1 MSIVRLFLCT
11 PYKDGSGYD
20 DRLHLSS
27 WLCDDG
33 ISWYAQRVARSPSP
47 HFLLAGLHAS
57 GASGTKNLGR
67 NGQVDATITAWR
79 FGRLLKAAYW
89 NVHLLVSWL
98 AQDLLATL
106 PPPTNGILYLFG
118 DGSHADK
125 RGTKNP
131 VVQKGRIS
139 QHHPWFWGLR
149 FVLLMA
155 GWDGYRVPVS
165 FRIILPKRHA
175 ASRSENALFR
185 DMVEEFVPPSWAK
198 LVIVGGDAA
207 YGSQANMGM
216 VQARDKAD
224 TARRWGFVFAIA
236 RTWKTVED
244 KTIKNL
250 VTHVPH
256 TYYQRTR
263 VPREQARQ
271 SRKTFWTFHTRL
283 CLRHIGEVTVVLSKR
298 GRNLGPKQTKILVT
312 NLAELTASQVVCI
325 YQKRWAIE
333 LVNWELKSGLG
344 LGEHQVSGDKDR
356 SEKSVGIAVLAYLF
370 VLRVCHHEIVPG
382 KPWSIFQ
389 LQHALRLRVMTKQV
403 EHKVKVKMGKTR
415 KAA

>member
-1 MSIVRLFLCT
+1 MLIAFTYLPGFVTLVFRGMPTVWRGRHRLIFCWLIFMQAVSPGRKTLEEMARWT
-11 PYKDGSGYD
+11 P
-20 DRLHLSS
+20 
-27 WLCDDG
+27 
-33 ISWYAQRVARSPSP
+33 
-47 HFLLAGLHAS
+47 
-57 GASGTKNLGR
+57 
-67 NGQVDATITAWR
+67 ATLTAWR

-98 AQDLLATL
+98 AQDLLTTL
-106 PPPTNGILYLFG
+106 PAPANGILYLFG

-131 VVQKGRIS
+131 MGQKGRIS
-139 QHHPWFWGLR
+139 QHHPWFFGLR

-155 GWDGYRVPVS
+155 AWDGYRLPVG
-165 FRIILPKRHA
+165 FRLIVPKRHTDY
-175 ASRSENALFR
+175 RSENALFR
-185 DMVEEFVPPSWAK
+185 EMVGAFVPPRWAK

-207 YGSQANMGM
+207 YGSQANMRM
-216 VQARDKAD
+216 VQDRDKAD
-224 TARRWGFVFAIA
+224 PVRRWGFVFAIA
-236 RTWKTVED
+236 RTWKTAEE

-250 VTHVPH
+250 VTNVPY

-263 VPREQARQ
+263 VPREQARH

-312 NLAELTASQVVCI
+312 NLAELTSSQVVCI

-333 LVNWELKSGLG
+333 LLNWELKSGLG
-344 LGEHQVSGDKDR
+344 LGEHQVSGDQNR

-370 VLRVCHHEIVPG
+370 VLRVCHHEISPG
-382 KPWSIFQ
+382 KPWSLFQ
-389 LQHALRLRVMTKQV
+389 LQHALRLRVMTNQV
-403 EHKVKVKMGKTR
+403 EHKVKVTMAKTR

>member
-1 MSIVRLFLCT
+1 MLIAFTYLPGWVTIVLRGMPTVWRGRHRLIFCWLIFMQAVHPGRKTLEEMARWT
-11 PYKDGSGYD
+11 P
-20 DRLHLSS
+20 
-27 WLCDDG
+27 
-33 ISWYAQRVARSPSP
+33 
-47 HFLLAGLHAS
+47 
-57 GASGTKNLGR
+57 
-67 NGQVDATITAWR
+67 ATVTAWR

-106 PPPTNGILYLFG
+106 PAPTNGILYLFG

-139 QHHPWFWGLR
+139 QHHPWFLGLR

-155 GWDGYRVPVS
+155 AWDGYRVPVS

-175 ASRSENALFR
+175 AYRSENVLFR
-185 DMVEEFVPPSWAK
+185 EMVEAFVPPSWAK

-207 YGSQANMGM
+207 YGSKANMRM
-216 VQARDKAD
+216 VQDRDKAD
-224 TARRWGFVFAIA
+224 GARRWGFVFAIA
-236 RTWKTVED
+236 RTWKTVEE
-244 KTIKNL
+244 KSLKNL

-256 TYYQRTR
+256 KYDQCTR
-263 VPREQARQ
+263 VPREHGKGR
-271 SRKTFWTFHTRL
+271 RTFWTYHTRL
-283 CLRHIGEVTVVLSKR
+283 CLRHVGDVTLVLSKK
-298 GRNLGPKQTKILVT
+298 GRNMGPHNTKLLVT
-312 NLAELTASQVVCI
+312 NLAALTPSQVVCI

-333 LVNWELKSGLG
+333 LMNWELKSGLG
-344 LGEHQVSGDKDR
+344 LGEHQVSGDTNR

-370 VLRVCHHEIVPG
+370 VLRVCHHEIIPG
-382 KPWSIFQ
+382 KPWSLFQ
-389 LQHALRLRVMTKQV
+389 LQHTLRLRVMTNQV
-403 EHKVKVKMGKTR
+403 EHKVKVKMAQTR